1 MYTNRVKCVLRLN
14 NLLLCGEFL
23 LELLLLLPQRL
34 LLRQLLKLVLVKH
47 APLRLHRLD
56 VAQLLLH
63 VPQLRLSTT
72 HSFQTFFCTLSAV
85 SSAGAGFAL
94 TEAKIA
100 SIMFTLLS
108 GAAGGVCFF
117 CGFLFPRL
125 LDGALALTPFP
136 APTSFRAP
144 RDLRL
149 RPPCS

>member
-1 MYTNRVKCVLRLN
+1 MYTNRVEYVLRLKI
-14 NLLLCGEFL
+14 LFLCGEFL

-72 HSFQTFFCTLSAV
+72 HSSQTFFCTLSTV
-85 SSAGAGFAL
+85 SSAGAGFAF

-100 SIMFTLLS
+100 SIMFTLLL
-108 GAAGGVCFF
+108 GTAGGVCFF
-117 CGFLFPRL
+117 CGFFPPRL
-125 LDGALALTPFP
+125 FDGALALTPLP
-136 APTSFRAP
+136 AHTSFRAP
-144 RDLRL
+144 HDLRL
-149 RPPCS
+149 LPPCS